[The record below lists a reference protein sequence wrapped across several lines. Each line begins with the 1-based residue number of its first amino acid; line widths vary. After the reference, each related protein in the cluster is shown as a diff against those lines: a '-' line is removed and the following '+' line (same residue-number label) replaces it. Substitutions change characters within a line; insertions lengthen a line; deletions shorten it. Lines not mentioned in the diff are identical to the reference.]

1 MLAENLQQV
10 EENIQRACDRAGRK
24 KENVTL
30 IAVSKTKPA
39 SMLSEIYQCG
49 VRDFGENKVQELCEK
64 KEQLPKD
71 IRWHMI
77 GHLQRNKV
85 KYIIRGVRTH
95 LPPCGRNKY
104 SGEKD
109 QTHCPCSD

>member
-49 VRDFGENKVQELCEK
+49 VRDFG
-64 KEQLPKD
+64 
-71 IRWHMI
+71 
-77 GHLQRNKV
+77 
-85 KYIIRGVRTH
+85 
-95 LPPCGRNKY
+95 
-104 SGEKD
+104 
-109 QTHCPCSD
+109 